1 MLRKSGERSVRG
13 SVDSLL
19 MKPTHSSSGSS
30 DAEAAEAEAEAE
42 ADDAHA
48 RKKKVSQKC
57 RIYISVEDE

>member
-30 DAEAAEAEAEAE
+30 DAEAAEAEAEA
-42 ADDAHA
+42 DDAHA